1 MALVGLAEE
10 LSATMGG
17 AVGEAEELEEVWDE
31 PPAGSAAV
39 AVQADAKAKT
49 SKVVRVEWFKII
61 PLSGVN

>member
-1 MALVGLAEE
+1 MALAGLADG
-10 LSATMGG
+10 LSAAMGD

-39 AVQADAKAKT
+39 AVQADAKAKA
-49 SKVVRVEWFKII
+49 SKVVRVKWFKII

>member
-1 MALVGLAEE
+1 
-10 LSATMGG
+10 MGG